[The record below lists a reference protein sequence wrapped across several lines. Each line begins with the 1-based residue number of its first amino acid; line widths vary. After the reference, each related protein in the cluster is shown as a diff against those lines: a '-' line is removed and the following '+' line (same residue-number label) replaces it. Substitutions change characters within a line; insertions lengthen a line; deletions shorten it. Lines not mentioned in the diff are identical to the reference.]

1 MKTVKTD
8 VTRHKHGST
17 TTIAYMVYIR
27 KAPSE
32 ESLKGALGNQPVNGL
47 ANRLDVRARHL
58 MKGKHFLG
66 SNMRLVRKLNDI
78 FIDYKRV
85 KLAINNM
92 GWFVQALNITPGCL
106 VNNTGLKRGN
116 IRVNRTTID
125 LEGRRGK
132 PRSFGNF
139 C

>member
-1 MKTVKTD
+1 MD
-8 VTRHKHGST
+8 VTRHKHGSA
-17 TTIAYMVYIR
+17 TTIAYMIYAC

-32 ESLKGALGNQPVNGL
+32 GILKGALGDQPVNGL
-47 ANRLDVRARHL
+47 ANWLDIRA
-58 MKGKHFLG
+58 GYFVQGEYFLG
-66 SNMRLVRKLNDI
+66 SNVRLVRKLDDI

-92 GWFVQALNITPGCL
+92 GWFVQTLNITPSRL
-106 VNNTGLKRGN
+106 INDTGFQRGN

-132 PRSFGNF
+132 PRSFGDF
-139 C
+139 G